1 MGRAFGCEG
10 TDGNGDRVALGVR
23 RGIAC
28 GGGRGPDRLRLD
40 GVSPYRC
47 FLRSMSCG

>member
-28 GGGRGPDRLRLD
+28 GGGVVRTAYGSTESRPTD
-40 GVSPYRC
+40 VS
-47 FLRSMSCG
+47 